1 MFYKEKIY
9 NIFYGPQKNNWS
21 LIVQNLVITL
31 IILNIV
37 AVTLESV
44 EVIEHKY
51 KSFFKAFDIL
61 SLFIFSLE
69 YILRVW
75 ISNHG
80 KETKVISRLKY
91 IASPMAL
98 VDLLAVL
105 PFFIFISNT
114 SIDFRSLRVFRVLRI
129 LKFTR
134 YSKTLNNLKNALK
147 ASQDELIIS
156 ITLLFFMLI
165 VSSTLI
171 FFAEHNAQPET
182 FSSIPASL
190 WWSVITITTV
200 GYGDVYPITVFGKII
215 AGVLAVSGIGLIAM
229 PSGIF
234 ASELIFSAKKRKC
247 SVCNATLNNS
257 KK

>member
-1 MFYKEKIY
+1 LYE
-9 NIFYGPQKNNWS
+9 G
-21 LIVQNLVITL
+21 LIEYPDLWRVLVDVFFQNTL
-31 IILNIV
+31 C
-37 AVTLESV
+37 T
-44 EVIEHKY
+44 
-51 KSFFKAFDIL
+51 
-61 SLFIFSLE
+61 
-69 YILRVW
+69 
-75 ISNHG
+75 
-80 KETKVISRLKY
+80 
-91 IASPMAL
+91 L

-156 ITLLFFMLI
+156 ITLLLFMLI

-234 ASELIFSAKKRKC
+234 ASELIFGAKKRKC